1 MFPPTYLSNFK
12 SFILLPSFLG
22 QHYDRITITSDGK
35 ILASMG
41 REEFSKAHAVQCWC
55 LYIFGI
61 SYDIGKD
68 GKPLNKKVRN
78 FFDFVSYYIWGLRQ
92 KSISS
97 GTGAYRVKRI
107 NPDIQKLW
115 TLCTK

>member
-41 REEFSKAHAVQCWC
+41 REEFSKAHAVQFGC

-78 FFDFVSYYIWGLRQ
+78 FFDFVSLLHLGTPTKVHLIWNRC
-92 KSISS
+92 ISCEKNQS
-97 GTGAYRVKRI
+97 
-107 NPDIQKLW
+107 
-115 TLCTK
+115 